1 MKWTKKMKGAGKR
14 AAVTVTALGMVLT
27 AFPPI
32 PAKAAGEFAG
42 KLTSVE
48 SVKKGNADNIV
59 IVTFNGGVEAKLTFL
74 EDGIFRYNVDPS
86 GEFSEYAKPRQ
97 SFHKGRIQQYPD
109 SSSEYSKPEA
119 KIKDAD
125 GKFMITSG
133 TVSVEFDKETAKMKI
148 LSNDKVVME
157 ETEALSISKSA
168 TVQTLKKN
176 DGENFYGGGCQNGR
190 FVHTG
195 ESINIANESNW
206 TNGGVSSPNPFYITT
221 EGYGVLRNTFADGKY
236 DFGKTTADA
245 VTATHNEGELDA
257 YYFVSDGKNV
267 TEKTQE
273 LLREYYHVSGN
284 PTLLPEY
291 AFYEGHLNA
300 YNRDAWSNTPTNGA
314 KAWTIKGNDSSDSE
328 GKTTYEI
335 GRSAD
340 FVPVDGQQL
349 ESLNGKAPTVAT
361 EKYPNVTTPEE
372 FSARAVLDDYVE
384 YDMPLGYFLPND
396 GYGSGYGQNGHH
408 MTGGVNS
415 DGTSS
420 KERLDAVAANIQN
433 LAEFTEYAQGKGIQT
448 GLWTQSYLVPD
459 SNSGTLWH
467 RLRDFEN
474 EVKVGGIST
483 LKTDVAWVSQG
494 YSMQLDGVKSAYD
507 IATTKGKIR
516 PNIISLDGWAGSQR
530 YCGIW
535 TGDQYGGEWEYIRFH
550 IPTYLGMALSGIP
563 NLGSDMD
570 GIFGGSPII
579 ATRDYQWKS
588 FSPLMLNMDGWGT
601 YAKMPYVFGDPYT
614 GLNRMYMKI
623 KAQMLPYIYT
633 GAASGSNIDTG
644 NGDTGLPLVR
654 AMFLEYPNDSYANS
668 KAVQYQYMFGSDL
681 LVAPIYQNTADT
693 ENTGND
699 IRNNIYLPGEED
711 VWIDYFTGEQYQGG
725 QVLNNFDAPLWK
737 LPLFVKNGAIIPMW
751 EENNSPEEI
760 DKANRIVEFWPSG
773 KNSYTMFE
781 DDGKFVENNLTED
794 KEYGQITDV
803 SYGNHVSTKF
813 TSEVKDGTATLTA
826 EKSTGDYTGY
836 KKDKN
841 TTFVVNV
848 SKKPTKVTAKNG
860 SNTLEVEEVQN
871 KADFDTKK
879 VEAGKA
885 VYFYDESPVIE
896 TYASEKETAVAELVK
911 DVKRTPKLYVKFAQA
926 DAKAVDQTLV
936 IEGFANDGKLPKDQ
950 LNENLAVPTLT
961 ENVDA
966 KTPTSITLGWNKVD
980 TATSYELMI
989 DEVVF
994 AVGDANAYTHVDLTY
1009 HSEHTYQV
1017 RSRNA
1022 DGYSKWSE
1030 KQTFQSAED
1039 PWKDTPTPQTITWSG
1054 EIYGNHKAD
1063 LAFDKVFQQGDSG
1076 FHSNGNSIGQTL
1088 TVDYGKAYEIDK
1100 IEYYPRTDA
1109 SNGTVKKMK
1118 LETSLD
1124 GVHWTE
1130 AKEYTWERNA
1140 ETKVMGDLNCGARYI
1155 RFTPLESVGNFFAAS
1170 EIKVYK
1176 KENTGAFAVGST
1188 NKADTVSD
1196 GDYTNMKNYLGTCEK
1211 DSLFV
1216 DQIKSRYG
1224 DINMNNIYDVYDY
1237 AFTMFQLDGGTK
1249 KTDSVSGEAM
1259 LLASSADVK
1268 KGETFTIDV
1277 YAQNV
1282 AGLNAFG
1289 QVINYDP
1296 KKVEF
1301 VSCEGSPLLAQM
1313 ENLTVNK
1320 VYDDGAY
1327 VNLAYANR
1335 GDKNLYAGSDVLATI
1350 TMKAKDD
1357 ISTENKNV
1365 IDLSKVTL
1373 IGPNYSTIE
1382 SEVNTDVEI
1391 PDVPATEKKF
1401 AQNDFNITMT
1411 NEKLTEDS
1419 ADDPNVNKLIQQ
1431 NNYNGLFDGTFGR
1444 DFEFKW
1450 DISSNHVDGKLPD
1463 YIILPTT
1470 MHLALKNPE
1479 ALNKVVVSNANKG
1492 NGYLTSVSAKLIYTD
1507 DTASDEIK
1515 FEAEQEKYTF
1525 EFSGD
1530 KAVKEV
1536 QITFL
1541 DAKST
1546 SDVKNMLTL
1555 AELELSNLSNTP
1567 VTGITADP
1575 NNVKEMYVGTL
1586 ADINATVQPDNAT
1599 NKFFTAESS
1608 NEDVVKILTLADE
1621 NGYPVYKARAMKEG
1635 KSTITLAA
1643 AGNKDVKATYEITVK
1658 AGVDISGLNEALAK
1672 ARNHQSSAY
1681 TEESYGQL
1689 TAAVNA
1695 ATELLKGE
1703 YTKNQVLEAQMA
1715 IYDAI
1720 DGLVFRPLDETKL
1733 LDAKAEGFTVTA
1745 TSECDP
1751 DKLED
1756 GLATNVLDGKE
1767 DNYWHTE
1774 YNKDVLPQSLNF
1786 DLGGLYNLTDI
1797 TFLARQ
1803 GVTNGD
1809 ILKAQIFVGSAKD
1822 DMKSVGTYEFDEE
1835 GNVLVNRDQYQQIAF
1850 DAKDVRYVEFK
1861 VLEAGAQDKFASMAE
1876 IRFYGERT
1884 TAALK
1889 ALYDSYVA
1897 ENLNKAD
1904 YTADSWA
1911 VYEAKMDEAKALI
1924 EAKDT
1929 TNAAAGE
1936 ALTALQ
1942 TAHDTLAKDET
1953 PTPGEADK
1961 TALKALCDQ
1970 ADALKS
1976 DDYTA
1981 DSWAEFLLALR
1992 EAKSV
1997 LGDETVTQ
2005 DVVNQAV
2012 TDLQVAIEAL
2022 VKNDPEPGDVDK
2034 SGLQNLYNQYKDTK
2048 PDGYTESSWLDFA
2061 AALDKAEKV
2070 LKDEKATVGDVQA
2083 AVAELEKAYK
2093 SLEKEEPT
2101 PGKPDKSGLQN
2112 LYNQYKDI
2120 KADGYTK
2127 DSWTAFDKA
2136 RTEAEKVL
2144 TNEKATQ
2151 AEIDAAKAAL
2161 QAAYEGLAKDTTP
2174 EPEPQPNPNP
2184 TPGGNGG
2191 NSGNGSNTAV
2201 VTGDSANIAGYLM
2214 MLLAAGGIA
2223 AVTFFRRKRV
2233 K

>member
-1 MKWTKKMKGAGKR
+1 MKWTKKMKGAGKK

-32 PAKAAGEFAG
+32 PAKAAEDFAG
-42 KLTSVE
+42 QLTSVE
-48 SVKKGNADNIV
+48 SVKKGDADNIV
-59 IVTFNGGVEAKLTFL
+59 IVTFNGGVKAKLTFL

-97 SFHKGRIQQYPD
+97 SSHKGRIQQYPD

-125 GKFMITSG
+125 GKFTITSKN
-133 TVSVEFDKETAKMKI
+133 VSVEFDKETAKMKI

-157 ETEALSISKSA
+157 EKEALAISKSA

-176 DGENFYGGGCQNGR
+176 DGENFYGGGTQNGR

-195 ESINIANESNW
+195 ESINIVNESGW
-206 TNGGVSSPNPFYITT
+206 TDGGVASPNPFYYTT
-221 EGYGVLRNTFADGKY
+221 DGYGVLRNTFADGKY

-245 VTATHNEGELDA
+245 VTATHEEGELDA

-267 TEKTQE
+267 TEKTQDI
-273 LLREYYHVSGN
+273 LDEYYHVTGN
-284 PTLLPEY
+284 PVLLPEY

-300 YNRDAWSNTPTNGA
+300 YNRDAWSNEKPAGSS
-314 KAWTIKGNDSSDSE
+314 KAWTIKGTDPSTSA

-335 GRSAD
+335 GMSAD
-340 FVPVDGQQL
+340 FVPTDGQKL
-349 ESLNGKAPTVAT
+349 ESLNGEGPTVAT
-361 EKYPNVTTPEE
+361 DKFPNVETPYE
-372 FSARAVLDDYVE
+372 FSARAVLDDYVK

-396 GYGSGYGQNGHH
+396 GYGAGYGQNGHH
-408 MTGGVNS
+408 MTGGVEA

-420 KERLDAVAANIQN
+420 PDRLAAVKANVEN
-433 LAEFTEYAQGKGIQT
+433 LAKFTEYAQEKGVQT

-459 SNSGTLWH
+459 SNSSTMWH

-474 EVKVGGIST
+474 EVKVGGVST
-483 LKTDVAWVSQG
+483 LKTDVAWVGHG
-494 YSMQLDGVKSAYD
+494 YSMQLDGVKTAYD
-507 IATTKGKIR
+507 IATTEGEIR

-535 TGDQYGGEWEYIRFH
+535 TGDQTGGKWEYIRFH
-550 IPTYLGMALSGIP
+550 IPTYIGTSLSGNP
-563 NLGSDMD
+563 NVGSDMD
-570 GIFGGSPII
+570 GIFGGDALI

-588 FSPLMLNMDGWGT
+588 FTPLMLNMDGWGT
-601 YAKMPYVFGDPYT
+601 YAKMPYTFGDPYT
-614 GLNRMYMKI
+614 GINRMYMKI
-623 KAQMLPYIYT
+623 KAQLLPYIYT
-633 GAASGSNIDTG
+633 GAASAANINTG
-644 NGDTGLPLVR
+644 NGDTGLPLMR
-654 AMFLEYPNDSYANS
+654 AMFLEYPNDSYASS
-668 KAVQYQYMFGSDL
+668 KAMQYQYMLGSEM

-693 ENTGND
+693 ENDGSD
-699 IRNNIYLPGEED
+699 IRNNIYLPGEKD

-725 QVLNNFDAPLWK
+725 RVLNNFDAPLWK
-737 LPLFVKNGAIIPMW
+737 LPVFVKNGAIIPMW
-751 EENNSPEEI
+751 EENNSPEDI
-760 DKANRIVEFWPSG
+760 DKANRIVEFWPAG
-773 KNSYTMFE
+773 KTSYTMFE
-781 DDGKFVENNLTED
+781 DDGKFIENDLKEEG
-794 KEYGQITDV
+794 EYGKVTNA
-803 SYGNHVSTKF
+803 SYGDHVSAKF

-826 EKSTGDYTGY
+826 EKSTGSYEGY

-841 TTFVVNV
+841 TTFIVNV
-848 SKKPTKVTAKNG
+848 SKKPSKVTAKNG
-860 SNTLEVEEVQN
+860 SAALDVEEVTS
-871 KADFDTKK
+871 KADFDAKK

-885 VYFYDESPVIE
+885 VYFYDESPAIE
-896 TYASEKETAVAELVK
+896 TYASEKETGIADLVK
-911 DVKRTPKLYVKFAQA
+911 GVKRTPKLYVKFAQA

-961 ENVDA
+961 ENVEA

-989 DEVVF
+989 DDVVF
-994 AVGDANAYTHVDLTY
+994 AVGDAQAYTHVDLAY

-1022 DGYSKWSE
+1022 DGYSEWSE

-1039 PWKDTPTPQTITWSG
+1039 PWKDTPKPQSITWTG
-1054 EIYGNHKAD
+1054 TLYGNHSAD
-1063 LAFDKVFQQGDSG
+1063 LAFDQAFQQSDGG
-1076 FHSNGNSIGQTL
+1076 FHSGGDALGQTL
-1088 TVDYGKAYEIDK
+1088 TVDYGKAYKLDK

-1109 SNGTVKKMK
+1109 GNGTVTKMK

-1124 GVHWTE
+1124 GVHWSE
-1130 AKEYTWERNA
+1130 AKEYNWDRNA
-1140 ETKVMGDLNCGARYI
+1140 ETKVMDKLNCGARYI
-1155 RFTPLESVGNFFAAS
+1155 RFTPLAALGNFFSAS

-1176 KENTGAFAVGST
+1176 EADSTAFAVGST
-1188 NKADTVSD
+1188 NGSETVSEA
-1196 GDYTNMKNYLGTCEK
+1196 DYTNMKNYLGVGGDDK
-1211 DSLFV
+1211 IFI

-1224 DINMNNIYDVYDY
+1224 DINMNDLYDVYDY

-1259 LLASSADVK
+1259 LLASSDSVK
-1268 KGETFTIDV
+1268 KGETFTVDV

-1289 QVINYDP
+1289 QVINYDQS
-1296 KKVEF
+1296 KVEY
-1301 VSCEGSPLLAQM
+1301 VSCEVSPLLAQM

-1320 VYDDGAY
+1320 KYEDRAY
-1327 VNLAYANR
+1327 VNLAFANR
-1335 GDKNLYAGSDVLATI
+1335 GDKELYAGSDVLATI
-1350 TMKAKDD
+1350 TMKAKEN
-1357 ISTENKNV
+1357 ISTTDAKV

-1382 SEVNTDVEI
+1382 SEVDTEVEI

-1401 AQNDFNITMT
+1401 GQADFDITMT
-1411 NEKLTEDS
+1411 NEKLTEDNT
-1419 ADDPNVNKLIQQ
+1419 DDPNVNKLIQQ

-1450 DISSNHVDGKLPD
+1450 DISSNHVNGKLPD

-1479 ALNKVVVSNANKG
+1479 ALNKVVVSNANEG
-1492 NGYLTSVSAKLIYTD
+1492 NGYLNKVSAKLIYTD
-1507 DTASDEIK
+1507 DTSSDEIK
-1515 FEAEQEKYTF
+1515 FETKQEKYTF
-1525 EFSGD
+1525 EFAGD

-1575 NNVKEMYVGTL
+1575 NNAKEMYVGTL

-1599 NKFFTAESS
+1599 NKFFTVESS
-1608 NEDVVKILTLADE
+1608 NQDVVKILTLADE
-1621 NGYPVYKARAMKEG
+1621 NGHPTYKARAMKEG
-1635 KSTITLAA
+1635 KSTITLTA
-1643 AGNKDVKATYEITVK
+1643 AGNKDAKATYEITVK

-1672 ARNHQSSAY
+1672 ARTYQASAY

-1715 IYDAI
+1715 IYAAI
-1720 DGLVFRPLDETKL
+1720 DGLTFRPLDETKL

-1822 DMKSVGTYEFDEE
+1822 DMKSVGTYEFDEN
-1835 GNVLVNRDQYQQIAF
+1835 GNVLVNREQYQQIAF

-1876 IRFYGERT
+1876 IRFYGEKT

-1911 VYEAKMDEAKALI
+1911 VYEAKMNEAKALI

-1942 TAHDTLAKDET
+1942 TAHD
-1953 PTPGEADK
+1953 
-1961 TALKALCDQ
+1961 
-1970 ADALKS
+1970 
-1976 DDYTA
+1976 
-1981 DSWAEFLLALR
+1981 R
-1992 EAKSV
+1992 
-1997 LGDETVTQ
+1997 
-2005 DVVNQAV
+2005 
-2012 TDLQVAIEAL
+2012 L
-2022 VKNDPEPGDVDK
+2022 VKLNPDPQPGDVDK
-2034 SGLQNLYNQYKDTK
+2034 SGLTTLYNQYKDTK
-2048 PDGYTESSWLDFA
+2048 
-2061 AALDKAEKV
+2061 
-2070 LKDEKATVGDVQA
+2070 
-2083 AVAELEKAYK
+2083 
-2093 SLEKEEPT
+2093 
-2101 PGKPDKSGLQN
+2101 
-2112 LYNQYKDI
+2112 
-2120 KADGYTK
+2120 ADGYTAE
-2127 DSWTAFDKA
+2127 SWTAFNEALMKA
-2136 RTEAEKVL
+2136 QSVL
-2144 TNEKATQ
+2144 ANPNATQ
-2151 AEIDAAKAAL
+2151 DEVNAAKEAL
-2161 QAAYEGLAKDTTP
+2161 QTAYDGLVKDTTP
-2174 EPEPQPNPNP
+2174 DPNPNP
-2184 TPGGNGG
+2184 NPDGNGGSGGNSGSNGNSGNSGNSGSNGSNGNGG
-2191 NSGNGSNTAV
+2191 NAAV

-2214 MLLAAGGIA
+2214 ALVAAGGIA
-2223 AVTFFRRKRV
+2223 VVTFFRRKRV

>member
-1 MKWTKKMKGAGKR
+1 MKWTKKMKGAGKK

-32 PAKAAGEFAG
+32 PAKAAEEFAG
-42 KLTSVE
+42 QLTSVE
-48 SVKKGNADNIV
+48 SVKKGDADNIV
-59 IVTFNGGVEAKLTFL
+59 IVTFNGGVKAKLTFL

-97 SFHKGRIQQYPD
+97 SSHKGRIQQYPD

-125 GKFMITSG
+125 GKFTITSKN
-133 TVSVEFDKETAKMKI
+133 VSVEFDKETAKMKI

-157 ETEALSISKSA
+157 EKEALAISKSA

-176 DGENFYGGGCQNGR
+176 DGENFYGGGTQNGR

-195 ESINIANESNW
+195 ESINIVNESGW
-206 TNGGVSSPNPFYITT
+206 TDGGVASPNPFYYTT
-221 EGYGVLRNTFADGKY
+221 DGYGVLRNTFADGKY

-245 VTATHNEGELDA
+245 VTATHEEGELDA

-267 TEKTQE
+267 TEKAQDI
-273 LLREYYHVSGN
+273 LDEYYHVTGN
-284 PTLLPEY
+284 PVLLPEY

-300 YNRDAWSNTPTNGA
+300 YNRDAWSNTPVKGA
-314 KAWTIKGNDSSDSE
+314 KAWTIKGTDPSTSE

-335 GRSAD
+335 GMSAD
-340 FVPVDGQQL
+340 FVPVAGQQL
-349 ESLNGKAPTVAT
+349 ESLNGTKPTVAT
-361 EKYPNVTTPEE
+361 EKYPDVTTPEE
-372 FSARAVLDDYVE
+372 FSARAVLDDYVK

-396 GYGSGYGQNGHH
+396 GYGAGYGQNGHH
-408 MTGGVNS
+408 MTGGVNT

-420 KERLDAVAANIQN
+420 PDRLAAVEANVQN
-433 LAEFTEYAQGKGIQT
+433 LAEFTKYAQGKGVQT
-448 GLWTQSYLVPD
+448 GLWTQSYLTPD

-467 RLRDFEN
+467 RLRDFKN
-474 EVKVGGIST
+474 EVKVGGVST
-483 LKTDVAWVSQG
+483 LKTDVAWVGHG
-494 YSMQLDGVKSAYD
+494 YSMQLDGVKTAYD
-507 IATTKGKIR
+507 IATTEGDIR

-535 TGDQYGGEWEYIRFH
+535 TGDQTGGKWEYIRFH
-550 IPTYLGMALSGIP
+550 IPTYIGTSLSGNP
-563 NLGSDMD
+563 NVGSDMD
-570 GIFGGSPII
+570 GIFGGDALI

-588 FSPLMLNMDGWGT
+588 FTPLMLNMDGWGT
-601 YAKMPYVFGDPYT
+601 YAKMPYTFGDPYT
-614 GLNRMYMKI
+614 GINRMYMKI
-623 KAQMLPYIYT
+623 KAQLLPYIYT
-633 GAASGSNIDTG
+633 GAASAANINTG
-644 NGDTGLPLVR
+644 NGDTGLPLMR
-654 AMFLEYPNDSYANS
+654 AMFLEYPNDSYASS
-668 KAVQYQYMFGSDL
+668 KAMQYQYMLGSEM

-693 ENTGND
+693 ENDGSD
-699 IRNNIYLPGEED
+699 IRNNIYLPGEKD

-725 QVLNNFDAPLWK
+725 RVLNNFDAPLWK
-737 LPLFVKNGAIIPMW
+737 LPVFVKNGAIIPMW
-751 EENNSPEEI
+751 EENNSPEDI
-760 DKANRIVEFWPSG
+760 DKANRIVEFWPAG
-773 KNSYTMFE
+773 KTSYTMFE
-781 DDGKFVENNLTED
+781 DDGKFIENDLKEEG
-794 KEYGQITDV
+794 EYGKVTNA
-803 SYGNHVSTKF
+803 SYGDHVSAKF

-826 EKSTGDYTGY
+826 EKSTGSYEGY

-841 TTFVVNV
+841 TTFIVNV
-848 SKKPTKVTAKNG
+848 SKKPSKVTAKNG
-860 SNTLEVEEVQN
+860 SAALDVEEVTS
-871 KADFDTKK
+871 KADFDAKK

-885 VYFYDESPVIE
+885 VYFYDESLAIE
-896 TYASEKETAVAELVK
+896 TYASEKETGIADLVK
-911 DVKRTPKLYVKFAQA
+911 GVKRTPKLYVKFAQA
-926 DAKAVDQTLV
+926 DAQKVDQTLV
-936 IEGFANDGKLPKDQ
+936 IEGFANDGKLQKDQ
-950 LNENLAVPTLT
+950 LNEKLTVPTLT
-961 ENVDA
+961 ENVEA
-966 KTPTSITLGWNKVD
+966 KTPTSITLGWNKVEN
-980 TATSYELMI
+980 ATSYELMI
-989 DEVVF
+989 DDVVF
-994 AVGDANAYTHVDLTY
+994 AVGDAQAYTHVDLAY

-1022 DGYSKWSE
+1022 EGYSKWSE

-1039 PWKDTPTPQTITWSG
+1039 PWKDTPKPQSITWTG
-1054 EIYGNHKAD
+1054 TLYGNHSAD
-1063 LAFDKVFQQGDSG
+1063 LAFDQIFQQGDGG
-1076 FHSNGNSIGQTL
+1076 FHSGGDAIGQTL
-1088 TVDYGKAYEIDK
+1088 TVDYGKAYKLDK

-1109 SNGTVKKMK
+1109 SNGTVTKMK

-1130 AKEYTWERNA
+1130 AKEYNWERNA
-1140 ETKVMGDLNCGARYI
+1140 DTKVMGDLNCGARYI
-1155 RFTPLESVGNFFAAS
+1155 RFTPLQSVGNFFAAS

-1176 KENTGAFAVGST
+1176 EADSTAFAVGST
-1188 NKADTVSD
+1188 NGSETVSEA
-1196 GDYTNMKNYLGTCEK
+1196 DYTNMKNYLGVGGDDK
-1211 DSLFV
+1211 IFI

-1259 LLASSADVK
+1259 LLASSDSVK

-1289 QVINYDP
+1289 QVINYDNS
-1296 KKVEF
+1296 KVQY
-1301 VSCEGSPLLAQM
+1301 VSCEVSPLLAQM
-1313 ENLTVNK
+1313 ENLTANK
-1320 VYDDGAY
+1320 EYDDRAY
-1327 VNLAYANR
+1327 VNLAFANR
-1335 GDKNLYAGSDVLATI
+1335 GDKELYAGSDVLATI
-1350 TMKAKDD
+1350 TMKAKEN
-1357 ISTENKNV
+1357 ISTTDAKV

-1382 SEVNTDVEI
+1382 SKVDTNIEI

-1401 AQNDFNITMT
+1401 GQSDFDITMT
-1411 NEKLTEDS
+1411 NEKLPT
-1419 ADDPNVNKLIQQ
+1419 DDPENPNVNKLIQQ
-1431 NNYNGLFDGTFGR
+1431 ANYNGLFDGKFTR

-1450 DISSNHVDGKLPD
+1450 DIPANQVDGKLPD

-1479 ALNKVVVSNANKG
+1479 ALNKVVVSNANEG
-1492 NGYLTSVSAKLIYTD
+1492 NGYLHKVSAKLIYTD
-1507 DTASDEIK
+1507 DTSSDEIK
-1515 FEAEQEKYTF
+1515 FESKQEKYTF
-1525 EFSGD
+1525 EFTGD

-1546 SDVKNMLTL
+1546 SAVKNMLTL
-1555 AELELSNLSNTP
+1555 AELELSNLSNTA
-1567 VTGITADP
+1567 VTGITVDP
-1575 NNVKEMYVGTL
+1575 NNATEMYVGTL
-1586 ADINATVQPDNAT
+1586 ADINAVVQPDNAT
-1599 NKFFTAESS
+1599 NKFFTVESS
-1608 NEDVVKILTLADE
+1608 NQDVVKILTLADE
-1621 NGYPVYKARAMKEG
+1621 NGHPTYKARAMKEG
-1635 KSTITLAA
+1635 KSTITLTA
-1643 AGNKDVKATYEITVK
+1643 AGNKDAKATYEITVK

-1672 ARNHQSSAY
+1672 ARTYQASAY

-1715 IYDAI
+1715 IYAAI
-1720 DGLVFRPLDETKL
+1720 DGLTFRPLDETKL
-1733 LDAKAEGFTVTA
+1733 LDAKAEGFKVTA

-1822 DMKSVGTYEFDEE
+1822 DMKSVGTYEFDEN

-1911 VYEAKMDEAKALI
+1911 VYEAKMNEAKALI

-1942 TAHDTLAKDET
+1942 TAHD
-1953 PTPGEADK
+1953 
-1961 TALKALCDQ
+1961 
-1970 ADALKS
+1970 
-1976 DDYTA
+1976 
-1981 DSWAEFLLALR
+1981 R
-1992 EAKSV
+1992 
-1997 LGDETVTQ
+1997 
-2005 DVVNQAV
+2005 
-2012 TDLQVAIEAL
+2012 L
-2022 VKNDPEPGDVDK
+2022 VKLNPDPQPGDVDK
-2034 SGLQNLYNQYKDTK
+2034 SGLTTLYNQYKDTK
-2048 PDGYTESSWLDFA
+2048 
-2061 AALDKAEKV
+2061 
-2070 LKDEKATVGDVQA
+2070 
-2083 AVAELEKAYK
+2083 
-2093 SLEKEEPT
+2093 
-2101 PGKPDKSGLQN
+2101 
-2112 LYNQYKDI
+2112 
-2120 KADGYTK
+2120 ADGYTAE
-2127 DSWTAFDKA
+2127 SWTAFNEALMKA
-2136 RTEAEKVL
+2136 QSVL
-2144 TNEKATQ
+2144 ANPNATQ
-2151 AEIDAAKAAL
+2151 DEVNAAKEAL
-2161 QAAYEGLAKDTTP
+2161 QTAYDGLVKDTTP
-2174 EPEPQPNPNP
+2174 DPNPNP
-2184 TPGGNGG
+2184 NPDGNGGSGGNSGSNGNSGNSGNSGSNGSNGNGG
-2191 NSGNGSNTAV
+2191 NAAV

-2214 MLLAAGGIA
+2214 ALVAAGGIA
-2223 AVTFFRRKRV
+2223 VVTFFRRKRV

>member
-32 PAKAAGEFAG
+32 PAKAAEEFAG

-48 SVKKGNADNIV
+48 SAEKGSKDNIV
-59 IVTFNGGVEAKLTFL
+59 VVKFNGGVTAQLTFL

-86 GEFSEYAKPRQ
+86 GEFSEYATAK
-97 SFHKGRIQQYPD
+97 SKSHVGRIQQYSD
-109 SSSEYSKPEA
+109 ASSNYSHPKA
-119 KIKDAD
+119 DISDKD
-125 GKFMITSG
+125 GKITIKSG
-133 TVSVEFDKETAKMKI
+133 SVSVEFDKATAKMKV
-148 LSNDKVVME
+148 LSGDTVVME
-157 ETEALSISKSA
+157 EKEALSISNSA

-176 DGENFYGGGCQNGR
+176 EGENFYGGGTQNGR

-206 TNGGVSSPNPFYITT
+206 TDGGVASPNPFYYTT
-221 EGYGVLRNTFADGKY
+221 NGYGVLRNTFADGKY
-236 DFGKTTADA
+236 DFGKSEGDT
-245 VTATHNEGELDA
+245 VTATHKEGELDA

-273 LLREYYHVSGN
+273 LLSEYYHVTGN
-284 PTLLPEY
+284 PVLLPEY

-300 YNRDAWSNTPTNGA
+300 YNRDSWSDQPGG
-314 KAWTIKGNDSSDSE
+314 KGWTIKGNESSTSA
-328 GKTTYEI
+328 GTTTYES
-335 GRSAD
+335 GMSTGYK
-340 FVPVDGQQL
+340 PQDGMNI
-349 ESLNGKAPTVAT
+349 ESLNGTKPTVSI
-361 EKYPNVTTPEE
+361 EKYPKVETPYKY
-372 FSARAVLDDYVE
+372 SARQVIDDYIK

-396 GYGSGYGQNGHH
+396 GYGAGYGQNGYG
-408 MTGGVNS
+408 MTGGVNA
-415 DGTSS
+415 DGSS
-420 KERLDAVAANIQN
+420 SAERLAAVAANVQN
-433 LAEFTEYAQGKGIQT
+433 LKEFTEYANSKGVAT
-448 GLWTQSYLVPD
+448 GLWTQSYLTPD
-459 SNSGTLWH
+459 SNSGTEWQL
-467 RLRDFEN
+467 LRDFKN
-474 EVKVGGIST
+474 EVGVGGVST
-483 LKTDVAWVSQG
+483 LKTDVAWVGHG
-494 YSMQLDGVKSAYD
+494 YSMQLDGVKTAYD
-507 IATTKGKIR
+507 IATTEGKVR

-530 YCGIW
+530 YSGIW

-550 IPTYLGMALSGIP
+550 IPTYIGTSLSGNP
-563 NLGSDMD
+563 NIGSDMD
-570 GIFGGSPII
+570 GIFGGNQLI

-588 FSPLMLNMDGWGT
+588 FTPLMLNMDGWGT

-614 GLNRMYMKI
+614 GINRMYMKT
-623 KAQMLPYIYT
+623 KAQLLPYIYT
-633 GAASGSNIDTG
+633 GAASAANINTG
-644 NGDTGLPLVR
+644 NGDTGLPLIR
-654 AMFLEYPNDSYANS
+654 AMFLEYPEDTYASS
-668 KAVQYQYMFGSDL
+668 KAMQYQYMLGSDL
-681 LVAPIYQNTADT
+681 LVAPIYKNTAADDK
-693 ENTGND
+693 GND
-699 IRNNIYLPGEED
+699 VRNDIYLPDSKE

-725 QVLNNFDAPLWK
+725 QVLNNFAAPLWK
-737 LPLFVKNGAIIPMW
+737 LPVFVKNGAIIPMW
-751 EENNSPEEI
+751 EENNTPDKI
-760 DKANRIVEFWPSG
+760 DKANRIVEFWPDG
-773 KNSYTMFE
+773 KSSYTMFE
-781 DDGKFVENNLTED
+781 DDGKFVENDL
-794 KEYGQITDV
+794 KEEGDYGKVTKT
-803 SYGNHVSTKF
+803 SYGDHVSTKY

-826 EKSTGDYTGY
+826 EKSTGNYTGY

-848 SKKPTKVTAKNG
+848 SKKPAEVTAKNG
-860 SNTLEVEEVQN
+860 NDTLTLEEVN
-871 KADFDTKK
+871 SKADFDAKK
-879 VEAGKA
+879 AEAGKA
-885 VYFYDESPVIE
+885 VYFYDESPAIE
-896 TYASEKETAVAELVK
+896 TYASEAETEIANLVK

-926 DAKAVDQTLV
+926 DAKNVAQTLV
-936 IEGFANDGKLPKDQ
+936 LEGFENDGKLPKDQ
-950 LNENLAVPTLT
+950 VNKNLKVPTLA
-961 ENVDA
+961 ENVEA
-966 KTPTSITLGWNKVD
+966 KTPTSITMTWDKVAD
-980 TATSYELMI
+980 ATSYELLI
-989 DEVVF
+989 DGVVF
-994 AVGDANAYTHVDLTY
+994 AVGDVQTYTHTDLGY
-1009 HSEHTYQV
+1009 HSEHKYKV

-1022 DGYSKWSE
+1022 EGYSEWSE
-1030 KQTFQSAED
+1030 EKTFQSAED
-1039 PWKDTPTPQTITWSG
+1039 PWKDTPTPQTITWTG
-1054 EIYGNHKAD
+1054 GIYGNHNAD
-1063 LAFDKVFQQGDSG
+1063 LAFDRTFQKSDGG
-1076 FHSNGNSIGQTL
+1076 FHSDGNAIGQTL

-1100 IEYYPRTDA
+1100 IEYYPRDDA
-1109 SNGTVKKMK
+1109 GNGTVKKMK

-1124 GVHWTE
+1124 GIHWSE
-1130 AKEYTWERNA
+1130 AKEYTWEGNA
-1140 ETKVMGDLNCGARYI
+1140 DTKVMGDLNCGARYI

-1188 NKADTVSD
+1188 NKAETVSD

-1211 DSLFV
+1211 DKLFA
-1216 DQIKSRYG
+1216 DQIKNRYG

-1289 QVINYDP
+1289 QVINYD
-1296 KKVEF
+1296 KDKVEF
-1301 VSCEGSPLLAQM
+1301 VSCEASPLLAQM

-1320 VYDDGAY
+1320 VYDNGAY

-1357 ISTENKNV
+1357 ISTEDKNV

-1479 ALNKVVVSNANKG
+1479 ALNKVVVSNANKA

-1536 QITFL
+1536 QINFL
-1541 DAKST
+1541 KATST
-1546 SDVKNMLTL
+1546 SSTMNMLTL
-1555 AELELSNLSNTP
+1555 AELELSNTSNIP

-1575 NNVKEMYVGTL
+1575 NNGTEMYVGTL

-1672 ARNHQSSAY
+1672 ARNYQPSVY
-1681 TEESYGQL
+1681 TEESYAPL
-1689 TAAVNA
+1689 KAAVEA
-1695 ATELLKGE
+1695 AEALLQGE
-1703 YTKNQVLEAQMA
+1703 YTKNQVLGAQTA

-1720 DGLVFRPLDETKL
+1720 DGLAFRPVDESTL
-1733 LDAKAEGFTVTA
+1733 LDSKGIKVTA

-1751 DKLED
+1751 DTLED
-1756 GLATNVLDGKE
+1756 GLATNVLDGNE
-1767 DNYWHTE
+1767 ENYWHTD
-1774 YNKDVLPQSLNF
+1774 YNKHKLPQSLNF
-1786 DLGGLYNLTDI
+1786 DLGGMYNLTDI

-1803 GVTNGD
+1803 GTTNGD
-1809 ILKAQIFVGSAKD
+1809 IMKAEIFVGSEKD
-1822 DMKSVGTYEFDEE
+1822 NLTSVGVFEFDHD
-1835 GNVLVNRDQYQQIAF
+1835 GNNVLLNRDQYQQTAF
-1850 DAKDVRYVEFK
+1850 VSSDVRYVEFK
-1861 VLEAGAQDKFASMAE
+1861 VLEAEKQNRWASMAE
-1876 IRFYGERT
+1876 IRFYGKST
-1884 TAALK
+1884 TADLK

-1904 YTADSWA
+1904 YTADSWV

-1942 TAHDTLAKDET
+1942 TAHDALVKNET
-1953 PTPGEADK
+1953 PTPGEVDK

-1970 ADALKS
+1970 ADALKVE
-1976 DDYTA
+1976 DYTA
-1981 DSWAEFLLALR
+1981 DSWAAFSRVLT

-1997 LGDETVTQ
+1997 LGDADATQ
-2005 DVVNQAV
+2005 DNVNQAV
-2012 TDLQVAIEAL
+2012 SDLQAAIEAL
-2022 VKNDPEPGDVDK
+2022 VKNDLEPGDVDK

-2083 AVAELEKAYK
+2083 AVAELEMAYK

-2184 TPGGNGG
+2184 TPGGNG
-2191 NSGNGSNTAV
+2191 SNTAV

>member
-1 MKWTKKMKGAGKR
+1 MKWTKKMKGAGKK

-32 PAKAAGEFAG
+32 PAKAAEEFAG
-42 KLTSVE
+42 QLTSVE
-48 SVKKGNADNIV
+48 SVEKGSKDNIV
-59 IVTFNGGVEAKLTFL
+59 VVKFNGGVTAQLTFL

-86 GEFSEYAKPRQ
+86 GEFSKYATPKSQ
-97 SFHKGRIQQYPD
+97 AHVGRIQQYSDD
-109 SSSEYSKPEA
+109 SSNYSHPKA
-119 KIKDAD
+119 DISDKD
-125 GKFMITSG
+125 GKITIKSG
-133 TVSVEFDKETAKMKI
+133 SVSVEFDKATAKMKV
-148 LSNDKVVME
+148 LSGDKVVME
-157 ETEALSISKSA
+157 EKEALSISNSA

-176 DGENFYGGGCQNGR
+176 NGENFYGGGTQNGR

-195 ESINIANESNW
+195 ETINIANESNW
-206 TNGGVSSPNPFYITT
+206 TDGGVASPNPFYYTT
-221 EGYGVLRNTFADGKY
+221 SGYGVLRNTFADGKY
-236 DFGKTTADA
+236 DFGKSEGDT
-245 VTATHNEGELDA
+245 VTATHKEKEFDA
-257 YYFVSDGKNV
+257 YYFVSDGKDSS
-267 TEKTQE
+267 EKTQE
-273 LLREYYHVSGN
+273 LLSEYYHVTGN
-284 PTLLPEY
+284 PVLLPEY

-300 YNRDAWSNTPTNGA
+300 YNRDSWSDTEGG
-314 KAWTIKGNDSSDSE
+314 KGWTIKGNEPYTSA
-328 GKTTYEI
+328 GTTKYES
-335 GRSAD
+335 GMSTGYK
-340 FVPVDGQQL
+340 PKDGMNI
-349 ESLNGKAPTVAT
+349 ESLNGTKPTVGIENYPKVEAPY
-361 EKYPNVTTPEE
+361 KY
-372 FSARAVLDDYVE
+372 SARQVIDDYFT
-384 YDMPLGYFLPND
+384 YDMPIGYFLPND
-396 GYGSGYGQNGHH
+396 GYGAGYGQNGYGK
-408 MTGGVNS
+408 TGGVDNE
-415 DGTSS
+415 GKSS
-420 KERLDAVAANIQN
+420 QERLAAVAANVQN
-433 LAEFTEYAQGKGIQT
+433 LADFTKYANEKGVAT
-448 GLWTQSYLVPD
+448 GLWTQSYLTPD
-459 SNSGTLWH
+459 SNPKTEWQL
-467 RLRDFEN
+467 LRDFKN
-474 EVKVGGIST
+474 EVKVGGVST
-483 LKTDVAWVSQG
+483 LKTDVAWVGHG
-494 YSMQLDGVKSAYD
+494 YSMQLDGVKTAYD
-507 IATTKGKIR
+507 IATTEGKVR

-550 IPTYLGMALSGIP
+550 IPTYIGTSLSGNP
-563 NLGSDMD
+563 NIGSDMD
-570 GIFGGSPII
+570 GIFGGNQLI

-588 FSPLMLNMDGWGT
+588 FTPLMLNMDGWGT
-601 YAKMPYVFGDPYT
+601 YAKMPYTFGDPYT
-614 GLNRMYMKI
+614 GINRMYLKT
-623 KAQMLPYIYT
+623 KAQLLPYIYT
-633 GAASGSNIDTG
+633 GAASAANIDTG
-644 NGDTGLPLVR
+644 NGDTGLPLIR
-654 AMFLEYPNDSYANS
+654 AMFLEYPDDSYASS
-668 KAVQYQYMFGSDL
+668 KEMQYQYMLGSNL
-681 LVAPIYQNTADT
+681 LVAPIYKSTAADDK
-693 ENTGND
+693 GND
-699 IRNNIYLPGEED
+699 VRNNIYLPDSKE
-711 VWIDYFTGEQYQGG
+711 VWIDYFTGQQYQGG
-725 QVLNNFDAPLWK
+725 QVLNNFAAPLWK
-737 LPLFVKNGAIIPMW
+737 LPVFVKNGAIIPMW
-751 EENNSPEEI
+751 EENNTPEQIKKE
-760 DKANRIVEFWPSG
+760 NRIVEFWPDG
-773 KNSYTMFE
+773 KTSYTMFE
-781 DDGKFVENNLTED
+781 DDGKFVENDLKED
-794 KEYGQITDV
+794 GDYGKITKT
-803 SYGNHVSTKF
+803 SYGAHVSTKY

-826 EKSTGDYTGY
+826 EKSTGNYTGY

-848 SKKPTKVTAKNG
+848 SKEPTKVTAKNG
-860 SNTLEVEEVQN
+860 SDSLTLDKVQS
-871 KADFDTKK
+871 KADFDKK
-879 VEAGKA
+879 SAEAGKA
-885 VYFYDESPVIE
+885 VYFYDESPAIE
-896 TYASEKETAVAELVK
+896 TYASEKETEIANLVK

-926 DAKAVDQTLV
+926 DAKSVAQTLV
-936 IEGFANDGKLPKDQ
+936 LEGFENDGKLPQDK
-950 LNENLAVPTLT
+950 LNKNLTVPTLT
-961 ENVDA
+961 ENEEA
-966 KTPTSITLGWNKVD
+966 KTPTSITLAWNKVAD
-980 TATSYELMI
+980 ATTYELLV
-989 DEVVF
+989 DGVVF
-994 AVGDANAYTHVDLTY
+994 SVGDVETYTHTDLGY
-1009 HSEHTYQV
+1009 HSEHKYKV

-1022 DGYSKWSE
+1022 EGYSEWSE
-1030 KQTFQSAED
+1030 EKTFQSAED
-1039 PWKDTPTPQTITWSG
+1039 PWKDTPAPQTITWTG
-1054 EIYGNHKAD
+1054 GLYGNHSAD
-1063 LAFDKVFQQGDSG
+1063 LAFDRTFQKSDGG
-1076 FHSNGNSIGQTL
+1076 FHSDGNAIGQTL

-1100 IEYYPRTDA
+1100 IEYYPRDDA
-1109 SNGTVKKMK
+1109 GNGTVEEMK

-1124 GVHWTE
+1124 GVHWSE
-1130 AKEYTWERNA
+1130 AKTYKWAVN
-1140 ETKVMGDLNCGARYI
+1140 KDMKLMDKLDCGARYI
-1155 RFTPLESVGNFFAAS
+1155 RFTPLKALGNFFSAS

-1188 NKADTVSD
+1188 NKAEAVTDA
-1196 GDYTNMKNYLGTCEK
+1196 DYTNMKNYLGVCEK
-1211 DSLFV
+1211 DKLFA

-1259 LLASSADVK
+1259 LLASSDSVK

-1289 QVINYDP
+1289 QVINYDNS
-1296 KKVEF
+1296 KVQY
-1301 VSCEGSPLLAQM
+1301 VSCEVSPLLAQM
-1313 ENLTVNK
+1313 ENLTANK
-1320 VYDDGAY
+1320 EYDDRAY
-1327 VNLAYANR
+1327 VNLAFANR
-1335 GDKNLYAGSDVLATI
+1335 GDKELYAGSDVLATI
-1350 TMKAKDD
+1350 TMKAKEN
-1357 ISTENKNV
+1357 ISTTDAKV

-1382 SEVNTDVEI
+1382 SEVDTEVEI

-1401 AQNDFNITMT
+1401 GQADFDITMT
-1411 NEKLTEDS
+1411 NEKLTEDNT
-1419 ADDPNVNKLIQQ
+1419 DDPNV

-1450 DISSNHVDGKLPD
+1450 DISSNHVNGKLPD

-1479 ALNKVVVSNANKG
+1479 ALNKVVVSNANEG
-1492 NGYLTSVSAKLIYTD
+1492 NGYLNKVSAKLIYTD
-1507 DTASDEIK
+1507 DTSSDEIK
-1515 FEAEQEKYTF
+1515 FETKQEKYTF
-1525 EFSGD
+1525 EFAGD

-1575 NNVKEMYVGTL
+1575 NNAKEMYVGTL

-1599 NKFFTAESS
+1599 NKFFTVESS
-1608 NEDVVKILTLADE
+1608 NEDVVKIITLADE
-1621 NGYPVYKARAMKEG
+1621 NGYPIYKARAMKEG
-1635 KSTITLAA
+1635 KSTITLTA
-1643 AGNKDVKATYEITVK
+1643 AGNKEVKATYDINVK

-1672 ARNHQSSAY
+1672 ARTYQSSAY

-1715 IYDAI
+1715 IYEAI
-1720 DGLVFRPLDETKL
+1720 DGLTFRPLDETKL

-1911 VYEAKMDEAKALI
+1911 VYEAKMNEAKALI

-1942 TAHDTLAKDET
+1942 TAHD
-1953 PTPGEADK
+1953 
-1961 TALKALCDQ
+1961 
-1970 ADALKS
+1970 
-1976 DDYTA
+1976 
-1981 DSWAEFLLALR
+1981 R
-1992 EAKSV
+1992 
-1997 LGDETVTQ
+1997 
-2005 DVVNQAV
+2005 
-2012 TDLQVAIEAL
+2012 L
-2022 VKNDPEPGDVDK
+2022 VKLNPDPQPGDVDK
-2034 SGLQNLYNQYKDTK
+2034 SGLTTLYNQYKDTK
-2048 PDGYTESSWLDFA
+2048 
-2061 AALDKAEKV
+2061 
-2070 LKDEKATVGDVQA
+2070 
-2083 AVAELEKAYK
+2083 
-2093 SLEKEEPT
+2093 
-2101 PGKPDKSGLQN
+2101 
-2112 LYNQYKDI
+2112 
-2120 KADGYTK
+2120 ADGYTAE
-2127 DSWTAFDKA
+2127 SWTAFNEALMKA
-2136 RTEAEKVL
+2136 QSVL
-2144 TNEKATQ
+2144 ANPNATQ
-2151 AEIDAAKAAL
+2151 DEVNAAKEAL
-2161 QAAYEGLAKDTTP
+2161 QTAYDGLVKDTTP
-2174 EPEPQPNPNP
+2174 DPNPNP
-2184 TPGGNGG
+2184 NPDGNGGSGGNSGSNGNSGNSGNSGSNGSNGNGG
-2191 NSGNGSNTAV
+2191 NAAV

-2214 MLLAAGGIA
+2214 ALVAAGGIA
-2223 AVTFFRRKRV
+2223 VVTFFRRKRV

>member
-1 MKWTKKMKGAGKR
+1 MKWTKKMKGAGKK

-32 PAKAAGEFAG
+32 PAKAAEEFAG
-42 KLTSVE
+42 QLTSVE
-48 SVKKGNADNIV
+48 SVKKGDADNIV
-59 IVTFNGGVEAKLTFL
+59 IVTFNGGVKAKLTFL

-97 SFHKGRIQQYPD
+97 SSHKGRIQQYPD

-125 GKFMITSG
+125 GKFTITSKN
-133 TVSVEFDKETAKMKI
+133 VSVEFDKETAKMKI

-157 ETEALSISKSA
+157 EKEALAISKSA

-176 DGENFYGGGCQNGR
+176 DGENFYGGGTQNGR

-195 ESINIANESNW
+195 ESINIVNESGW
-206 TNGGVSSPNPFYITT
+206 TDGGVASPNPFYYTT
-221 EGYGVLRNTFADGKY
+221 GGYGVLRNTFADGKY
-236 DFGKTTADA
+236 DFGKTAADT
-245 VTATHNEGELDA
+245 VTATHEEGELDA
-257 YYFVSDGKNV
+257 YYFVSDGKDN

-273 LLREYYHVSGN
+273 LLSEYYHVTGN
-284 PTLLPEY
+284 PVLLPEY

-300 YNRDAWSNTPTNGA
+300 YNRDAWSNEKPAGSS
-314 KAWTIKGNDSSDSE
+314 KAWTIKGTDPSTSE

-335 GRSAD
+335 GMSD
-340 FVPVDGQQL
+340 KFVPVDGQQL
-349 ESLNGKAPTVAT
+349 ESLNGEGPTVAT
-361 EKYPNVTTPEE
+361 ENYPEVTTPYE
-372 FSARAVLDDYVE
+372 FSARAVLDDYVK

-396 GYGSGYGQNGHH
+396 GYGAGYGQNGHH
-408 MTGGVNS
+408 MTGGVNA

-420 KERLDAVAANIQN
+420 ADRLAAVKANVDN
-433 LAEFTEYAQGKGIQT
+433 LAKFTEYAQGKGVQT
-448 GLWTQSYLVPD
+448 GLWTQSYLTPD

-467 RLRDFEN
+467 RLRDFKN
-474 EVKVGGIST
+474 EVKVGGVST
-483 LKTDVAWVSQG
+483 LKTDVAWVGHG
-494 YSMQLDGVKSAYD
+494 YSMQLDGVKTAYD
-507 IATTKGKIR
+507 IATTEGDIR

-535 TGDQYGGEWEYIRFH
+535 TGDQTGGNWEYIRFH
-550 IPTYLGMALSGIP
+550 IPTYIGTSLSGNP
-563 NLGSDMD
+563 NVGSDMD
-570 GIFGGSPII
+570 GIFGGDALI

-588 FSPLMLNMDGWGT
+588 FTPLMLNMDGWGT
-601 YAKMPYVFGDPYT
+601 YAKMPYTFGDPYT
-614 GLNRMYMKI
+614 GINRMYLKT
-623 KAQMLPYIYT
+623 KAQLLPYIYT
-633 GAASGSNIDTG
+633 GAASAANIDTG
-644 NGDTGLPLVR
+644 NGDTGLPLIR
-654 AMFLEYPNDSYANS
+654 AMFLEYPDDSYASS
-668 KAVQYQYMFGSDL
+668 KEMQYQYMLGSNL
-681 LVAPIYQNTADT
+681 LVAPIYKSTAADDK
-693 ENTGND
+693 GND
-699 IRNNIYLPGEED
+699 VRNNIYLPDSKE
-711 VWIDYFTGEQYQGG
+711 VWIDYFTGQQYQGG
-725 QVLNNFDAPLWK
+725 QVLNNFAAPLWK
-737 LPLFVKNGAIIPMW
+737 LPVFVKNGAIIPMW
-751 EENNSPEEI
+751 EENNTPEQIKKE
-760 DKANRIVEFWPSG
+760 NRIVEFWPDG
-773 KNSYTMFE
+773 KTSYTMFE
-781 DDGKFVENNLTED
+781 DDGKFVENDLKED
-794 KEYGQITDV
+794 GDYGKITKT
-803 SYGNHVSTKF
+803 SYGAHVSTKY

-826 EKSTGDYTGY
+826 EKSTGNYTGY

-848 SKKPTKVTAKNG
+848 SKEPTKVTAKNG
-860 SNTLEVEEVQN
+860 SDSLTLDKVQS
-871 KADFDTKK
+871 KADFDKK
-879 VEAGKA
+879 SAEAGKA
-885 VYFYDESPVIE
+885 VYFYDESPAIE
-896 TYASEKETAVAELVK
+896 TYASEKETEIANLVK

-926 DAKAVDQTLV
+926 DAKSVAQTLV
-936 IEGFANDGKLPKDQ
+936 LEGFENDGKLPQDK
-950 LNENLAVPTLT
+950 LNKNLTVPTLT
-961 ENVDA
+961 ENEEA
-966 KTPTSITLGWNKVD
+966 KTPTSITLAWNKVAD
-980 TATSYELMI
+980 ATTYELLV
-989 DEVVF
+989 DGVVF
-994 AVGDANAYTHVDLTY
+994 SVGDVETYTHTDLGY
-1009 HSEHTYQV
+1009 HSEHKYKV

-1022 DGYSKWSE
+1022 EGYSEWSE
-1030 KQTFQSAED
+1030 EKTFQSAED
-1039 PWKDTPTPQTITWSG
+1039 PWKDTPAPQTITWTG
-1054 EIYGNHKAD
+1054 GLYGNHSAD
-1063 LAFDKVFQQGDSG
+1063 LAFDRTFQKSDGG
-1076 FHSNGNSIGQTL
+1076 FHSDGNAIGQTL

-1100 IEYYPRTDA
+1100 IEYYPRDDA
-1109 SNGTVKKMK
+1109 GNGTVEEMK

-1124 GVHWTE
+1124 GVHWSE
-1130 AKEYTWERNA
+1130 AKTYKWAVN
-1140 ETKVMGDLNCGARYI
+1140 KDMKLMDKLDCGARYI
-1155 RFTPLESVGNFFAAS
+1155 RFTPLKALGNFFSAS

-1188 NKADTVSD
+1188 NKAEAVTDA
-1196 GDYTNMKNYLGTCEK
+1196 DYTNMKNYLGVCEK
-1211 DSLFV
+1211 DKLFA

-1259 LLASSADVK
+1259 LLASSDSVK

-1289 QVINYDP
+1289 QVINYDNS
-1296 KKVEF
+1296 KVQY
-1301 VSCEGSPLLAQM
+1301 VSCEVSPLLAQM
-1313 ENLTVNK
+1313 ENLTANK
-1320 VYDDGAY
+1320 EYDDRAY
-1327 VNLAYANR
+1327 VNLAFANR
-1335 GDKNLYAGSDVLATI
+1335 GDKELYAGSDVLATI
-1350 TMKAKDD
+1350 TMKAKEN
-1357 ISTENKNV
+1357 ISTTDAKV

-1382 SEVNTDVEI
+1382 SKVDTNIEI

-1401 AQNDFNITMT
+1401 GQSDFDITMT
-1411 NEKLTEDS
+1411 NEKLPT
-1419 ADDPNVNKLIQQ
+1419 DDPENPNVNKLIQQ
-1431 NNYNGLFDGTFGR
+1431 ANYNGLFDGKFTR

-1450 DISSNHVDGKLPD
+1450 DIPANQVDGKLPD

-1479 ALNKVVVSNANKG
+1479 ALNKVVVSNANEG
-1492 NGYLTSVSAKLIYTD
+1492 NGYLHKVSAKLIYTD
-1507 DTASDEIK
+1507 DTSSDEIK
-1515 FEAEQEKYTF
+1515 FESKQEKYTF
-1525 EFSGD
+1525 EFTGD

-1546 SDVKNMLTL
+1546 SAVKNMLTL

-1567 VTGITADP
+1567 VTGITVDP
-1575 NNVKEMYVGTL
+1575 NNATEMYVGTL
-1586 ADINATVQPDNAT
+1586 ADINAVVQPDNAT
-1599 NKFFTAESS
+1599 NKFFTVESS
-1608 NEDVVKILTLADE
+1608 NQDVVKILTLADE
-1621 NGYPVYKARAMKEG
+1621 NGHPTYKARAMKEG
-1635 KSTITLAA
+1635 KSTITLTA
-1643 AGNKDVKATYEITVK
+1643 AGNKDAKATYEITVK

-1672 ARNHQSSAY
+1672 ARTYQASAY

-1715 IYDAI
+1715 IYTAI
-1720 DGLVFRPLDETKL
+1720 DGLTFRPLDETKL

-1911 VYEAKMDEAKALI
+1911 VYEAKMNEAKALI

-1942 TAHDTLAKDET
+1942 TAHD
-1953 PTPGEADK
+1953 
-1961 TALKALCDQ
+1961 
-1970 ADALKS
+1970 
-1976 DDYTA
+1976 
-1981 DSWAEFLLALR
+1981 R
-1992 EAKSV
+1992 
-1997 LGDETVTQ
+1997 
-2005 DVVNQAV
+2005 
-2012 TDLQVAIEAL
+2012 L
-2022 VKNDPEPGDVDK
+2022 VKLNPDPQPGDVDK
-2034 SGLQNLYNQYKDTK
+2034 SGLTTLYNQYKDTK
-2048 PDGYTESSWLDFA
+2048 
-2061 AALDKAEKV
+2061 
-2070 LKDEKATVGDVQA
+2070 
-2083 AVAELEKAYK
+2083 
-2093 SLEKEEPT
+2093 
-2101 PGKPDKSGLQN
+2101 
-2112 LYNQYKDI
+2112 
-2120 KADGYTK
+2120 ADGYTAE
-2127 DSWTAFDKA
+2127 SWTAFNEALMKA
-2136 RTEAEKVL
+2136 QSVL
-2144 TNEKATQ
+2144 ANPNATQ
-2151 AEIDAAKAAL
+2151 DEVNAAKEAL
-2161 QAAYEGLAKDTTP
+2161 QTAYDGLVKDTTP
-2174 EPEPQPNPNP
+2174 DPNPNP
-2184 TPGGNGG
+2184 NPDGNGGSGGNSGSNGNSGNSGNSGSNGSNGNGG
-2191 NSGNGSNTAV
+2191 NAAV

-2214 MLLAAGGIA
+2214 ALVAAGGIA
-2223 AVTFFRRKRV
+2223 VVTFFRRKRV

>member
-1 MKWTKKMKGAGKR
+1 MKWTKKMKGAGKK

-32 PAKAAGEFAG
+32 PAKAAEDFAG
-42 KLTSVE
+42 QLTSVE
-48 SVKKGNADNIV
+48 SVKKGDADNIV
-59 IVTFNGGVEAKLTFL
+59 IVTFNGGVKAKLTFL

-97 SFHKGRIQQYPD
+97 SSHKGRIQQYPD

-125 GKFMITSG
+125 GKFTITSKN
-133 TVSVEFDKETAKMKI
+133 VSVEFDKETAKMKI

-157 ETEALSISKSA
+157 EKEALAISKST

-176 DGENFYGGGCQNGR
+176 DGENFYGGGTQNGR

-195 ESINIANESNW
+195 ESINIVNESGW
-206 TNGGVSSPNPFYITT
+206 TDGGVASPNPFYYTT
-221 EGYGVLRNTFADGKY
+221 DGYGVLRNTFADGKY

-245 VTATHNEGELDA
+245 VTATHEEGELDA

-267 TEKTQE
+267 TEKTQDI
-273 LLREYYHVSGN
+273 LDEYYHVTGN
-284 PTLLPEY
+284 PVLLPEY

-300 YNRDAWSNTPTNGA
+300 YNRDAWSNEKPAGSS
-314 KAWTIKGNDSSDSE
+314 KAWTIKGTDPSTSA

-335 GRSAD
+335 GMSAD
-340 FVPVDGQQL
+340 FVPTDGQKL
-349 ESLNGKAPTVAT
+349 ESLNGEGPTVAT
-361 EKYPNVTTPEE
+361 DKFPNVETPYE
-372 FSARAVLDDYVE
+372 FSARAVLDDYVK

-396 GYGSGYGQNGHH
+396 GYGAGYGQNGHH
-408 MTGGVNS
+408 MTGGVEA

-420 KERLDAVAANIQN
+420 PDRLAAVKANVEN
-433 LAEFTEYAQGKGIQT
+433 LAKFTEYAQEKGVQT

-459 SNSGTLWH
+459 SNSSTMWH

-474 EVKVGGIST
+474 EVKVGGVST
-483 LKTDVAWVSQG
+483 LKTDVAWVGHG
-494 YSMQLDGVKSAYD
+494 YSMQLDGVKTAYD
-507 IATTKGKIR
+507 IATTEGEIR

-550 IPTYLGMALSGIP
+550 IPTYIGTSLSGNP
-563 NLGSDMD
+563 NIGSDMD
-570 GIFGGSPII
+570 GIFGGNQLI

-588 FSPLMLNMDGWGT
+588 FTPLMLNMDGWGT
-601 YAKMPYVFGDPYT
+601 YAKMPYTFGDPYT
-614 GLNRMYMKI
+614 GINRMYLKT
-623 KAQMLPYIYT
+623 KAQLLPYIYT
-633 GAASGSNIDTG
+633 GAASAANIDTG
-644 NGDTGLPLVR
+644 NGDTGLPLIR
-654 AMFLEYPNDSYANS
+654 AMFLEYPDDSYASS
-668 KAVQYQYMFGSDL
+668 KEMQYQYMLGSNL
-681 LVAPIYQNTADT
+681 LVAPIYKSTAADDK
-693 ENTGND
+693 GND
-699 IRNNIYLPGEED
+699 VRNNIYLPDSKE
-711 VWIDYFTGEQYQGG
+711 VWIDYFTGQQYQGG
-725 QVLNNFDAPLWK
+725 QVLNNFAAPLWK
-737 LPLFVKNGAIIPMW
+737 LPVFVKNGAIIPMW
-751 EENNSPEEI
+751 EENNTPEQIKKE
-760 DKANRIVEFWPSG
+760 NRIVEFWPDG
-773 KNSYTMFE
+773 KTSYTMFE
-781 DDGKFVENNLTED
+781 DDGKFVENDLKED
-794 KEYGQITDV
+794 GDYGKITKT
-803 SYGNHVSTKF
+803 SYGAHVSTKY

-826 EKSTGDYTGY
+826 EKSTGNYTGY

-848 SKKPTKVTAKNG
+848 SKEPTKVTAKNG
-860 SNTLEVEEVQN
+860 SDSLTLDKVQS
-871 KADFDTKK
+871 KADFDKK
-879 VEAGKA
+879 SAEAGKA
-885 VYFYDESPVIE
+885 VYFYDESPAIE
-896 TYASEKETAVAELVK
+896 TYASEKETEIANLVK

-926 DAKAVDQTLV
+926 DAKSVAQTLV
-936 IEGFANDGKLPKDQ
+936 LEGFENDGKLPQDK
-950 LNENLAVPTLT
+950 LNKNLTVPTLT
-961 ENVDA
+961 ENEEA
-966 KTPTSITLGWNKVD
+966 KTPTSITLAWNKVAD
-980 TATSYELMI
+980 ATTYELLV
-989 DEVVF
+989 DGVVF
-994 AVGDANAYTHVDLTY
+994 SVGDVETYTHTDLGY
-1009 HSEHTYQV
+1009 HSEHKYKV

-1022 DGYSKWSE
+1022 EGYSEWSE
-1030 KQTFQSAED
+1030 EKTFQSAED
-1039 PWKDTPTPQTITWSG
+1039 PWKDTPAPQTITWTG
-1054 EIYGNHKAD
+1054 GLYGNHSAD
-1063 LAFDKVFQQGDSG
+1063 LAFDRTFQKSDGG
-1076 FHSNGNSIGQTL
+1076 FHSDGNAIGQTL

-1100 IEYYPRTDA
+1100 IEYYPRDDA
-1109 SNGTVKKMK
+1109 GNGTVEEMK

-1124 GVHWTE
+1124 GVHWSE
-1130 AKEYTWERNA
+1130 AKTYKWAVN
-1140 ETKVMGDLNCGARYI
+1140 KDMKLMDKLDCGARYI
-1155 RFTPLESVGNFFAAS
+1155 RFTPLKALGNFFSAS

-1188 NKADTVSD
+1188 NKAEAVTDA
-1196 GDYTNMKNYLGTCEK
+1196 DYTNMKNYLGVCEK
-1211 DSLFV
+1211 DKLFA

-1259 LLASSADVK
+1259 LLASSDSVK

-1289 QVINYDP
+1289 QVINYDNS
-1296 KKVEF
+1296 KVQY
-1301 VSCEGSPLLAQM
+1301 VSCEVSPLLAQM
-1313 ENLTVNK
+1313 ENLTANK
-1320 VYDDGAY
+1320 EYDDRAY
-1327 VNLAYANR
+1327 VNLAFANR
-1335 GDKNLYAGSDVLATI
+1335 GDKELYAGSDVLATI
-1350 TMKAKDD
+1350 TMKAKEN
-1357 ISTENKNV
+1357 ISTTDAKV

-1382 SEVNTDVEI
+1382 SKVDTNIEI

-1401 AQNDFNITMT
+1401 GQSDFDITMT
-1411 NEKLTEDS
+1411 NEKLPT
-1419 ADDPNVNKLIQQ
+1419 DDPENPNVNKLIQQ
-1431 NNYNGLFDGTFGR
+1431 ANYNGLFDGKFTR

-1450 DISSNHVDGKLPD
+1450 DIPANQVDGKLPD

-1479 ALNKVVVSNANKG
+1479 ALNKVVVSNANEG
-1492 NGYLTSVSAKLIYTD
+1492 NGYLHKVSAKLIYTD
-1507 DTASDEIK
+1507 DTSSDEIK
-1515 FEAEQEKYTF
+1515 FESKQEKYTF
-1525 EFSGD
+1525 EFTGD

-1546 SDVKNMLTL
+1546 SAVKNMLTL

-1567 VTGITADP
+1567 VTGITVDP
-1575 NNVKEMYVGTL
+1575 NNATEMYVGTL
-1586 ADINATVQPDNAT
+1586 ADINAVVQPDNAT
-1599 NKFFTAESS
+1599 NKFFTVESS
-1608 NEDVVKILTLADE
+1608 NQDVVKILTLADE
-1621 NGYPVYKARAMKEG
+1621 NGHPTYKARAMKEG
-1635 KSTITLAA
+1635 KSTITLTA
-1643 AGNKDVKATYEITVK
+1643 AGNKDAKATYEITVK

-1672 ARNHQSSAY
+1672 ARTYQASAY

-1715 IYDAI
+1715 IYTAI
-1720 DGLVFRPLDETKL
+1720 DGLTFRPLDETKL

-1911 VYEAKMDEAKALI
+1911 VYEAKMNEAKALI

-1942 TAHDTLAKDET
+1942 TAHD
-1953 PTPGEADK
+1953 
-1961 TALKALCDQ
+1961 
-1970 ADALKS
+1970 
-1976 DDYTA
+1976 
-1981 DSWAEFLLALR
+1981 R
-1992 EAKSV
+1992 
-1997 LGDETVTQ
+1997 
-2005 DVVNQAV
+2005 
-2012 TDLQVAIEAL
+2012 L
-2022 VKNDPEPGDVDK
+2022 VKLNPDPQPGDVDK
-2034 SGLQNLYNQYKDTK
+2034 SGLTTLYNQYKDTK
-2048 PDGYTESSWLDFA
+2048 
-2061 AALDKAEKV
+2061 
-2070 LKDEKATVGDVQA
+2070 
-2083 AVAELEKAYK
+2083 
-2093 SLEKEEPT
+2093 
-2101 PGKPDKSGLQN
+2101 
-2112 LYNQYKDI
+2112 
-2120 KADGYTK
+2120 ADGYTAE
-2127 DSWTAFDKA
+2127 SWTAFNEALMKA
-2136 RTEAEKVL
+2136 QSVL
-2144 TNEKATQ
+2144 ANPNATQ
-2151 AEIDAAKAAL
+2151 DEVNAAKEAL
-2161 QAAYEGLAKDTTP
+2161 QTAYDGLVKDTTP
-2174 EPEPQPNPNP
+2174 DPNPNP
-2184 TPGGNGG
+2184 NPDGNGGSGGNSGSNGNSGNSGNSGSNGSNGNGG
-2191 NSGNGSNTAV
+2191 NAAV

-2214 MLLAAGGIA
+2214 ALVAAGGIA
-2223 AVTFFRRKRV
+2223 VITFFRRKRV

>member
-1 MKWTKKMKGAGKR
+1 MKWTKKMKGAGKK

-32 PAKAAGEFAG
+32 PAKAAEDFAG
-42 KLTSVE
+42 QLTSVE
-48 SVKKGNADNIV
+48 SVKKGDADNIV
-59 IVTFNGGVEAKLTFL
+59 IVTFNGGVKAKLTFL

-97 SFHKGRIQQYPD
+97 SSHKGRIQQYPD

-125 GKFMITSG
+125 GKFTITSKN
-133 TVSVEFDKETAKMKI
+133 VSVEFDKETAKMKI

-157 ETEALSISKSA
+157 EKEALAISKSA

-176 DGENFYGGGCQNGR
+176 DGENFYGGGTQNGR

-195 ESINIANESNW
+195 ESINIVNESGW
-206 TNGGVSSPNPFYITT
+206 TDGGVASPNPFYYTT
-221 EGYGVLRNTFADGKY
+221 DGYGVLRNTFADGKY

-245 VTATHNEGELDA
+245 VTATHEEGELDA

-267 TEKTQE
+267 TEKAQDI
-273 LLREYYHVSGN
+273 LDEYYHVTGN
-284 PTLLPEY
+284 PVLLPEY

-300 YNRDAWSNTPTNGA
+300 YNRDAWSNTPVKGA
-314 KAWTIKGNDSSDSE
+314 KAWTIKGTDPSTSE

-335 GRSAD
+335 GMSAD
-340 FVPVDGQQL
+340 FVPVAGQQL
-349 ESLNGKAPTVAT
+349 ESLNGTKPTVAT
-361 EKYPNVTTPEE
+361 EKYPDVTTPEE
-372 FSARAVLDDYVE
+372 FSARAVLDDYVK

-396 GYGSGYGQNGHH
+396 GYGAGYGQNGHH
-408 MTGGVNS
+408 MTGGVNT

-420 KERLDAVAANIQN
+420 PDRLAAVEANVQN
-433 LAEFTEYAQGKGIQT
+433 LAEFTKYAQGKGVQT
-448 GLWTQSYLVPD
+448 GLWTQSYLTPD

-467 RLRDFEN
+467 RLRDFKN
-474 EVKVGGIST
+474 EVKVGGVST
-483 LKTDVAWVSQG
+483 LKTDVAWVGHG
-494 YSMQLDGVKSAYD
+494 YSMQLDGVKTAYD
-507 IATTKGKIR
+507 IATTEGDIR

-535 TGDQYGGEWEYIRFH
+535 TGDQTGGKWEYIRFH
-550 IPTYLGMALSGIP
+550 IPTYIGTSLSGNP
-563 NLGSDMD
+563 NVGSDMD
-570 GIFGGSPII
+570 GIFGGDALI

-588 FSPLMLNMDGWGT
+588 FTPLMLNMDGWGT
-601 YAKMPYVFGDPYT
+601 YAKMPYTFGDPYT
-614 GLNRMYMKI
+614 GINRMYMKI
-623 KAQMLPYIYT
+623 KAQLLPYIYT
-633 GAASGSNIDTG
+633 GAASAANINTG
-644 NGDTGLPLVR
+644 NGDTGLPLMR
-654 AMFLEYPNDSYANS
+654 AMFLEYPNDSYASS
-668 KAVQYQYMFGSDL
+668 KAMQYQYMLGSEM

-693 ENTGND
+693 ENDGSD
-699 IRNNIYLPGEED
+699 IRNNIYLPGEKD

-725 QVLNNFDAPLWK
+725 RVLNNFDAPLWK
-737 LPLFVKNGAIIPMW
+737 LPVFVKNGAIIPMW
-751 EENNSPEEI
+751 EENNSPEDI
-760 DKANRIVEFWPSG
+760 DKANRIVEFWPAG
-773 KNSYTMFE
+773 KTSYTMFE
-781 DDGKFVENNLTED
+781 DDGKSIENNLKED
-794 KEYGQITDV
+794 KEYGQITDA
-803 SYGNHVSTKF
+803 SYGDHVSTKY

-826 EKSTGDYTGY
+826 EKSTGNYTGY

-860 SNTLEVEEVQN
+860 SAALDIEEVQN
-871 KADFDTKK
+871 KADFDAKK

-885 VYFYDESPVIE
+885 VYFYDKSPVIE
-896 TYASEKETAVAELVK
+896 TYASEKETGIADLVK
-911 DVKRTPKLYVKFAQA
+911 DVQRTPKLYVKFAQA
-926 DAKAVDQTLV
+926 DAQKVDQTLV
-936 IEGFANDGKLPKDQ
+936 IEGFANDGKLQKDQ
-950 LNENLAVPTLT
+950 LNEKLTVPTLT
-961 ENVDA
+961 ENVEA
-966 KTPTSITLGWNKVD
+966 KTPTSITLGWNKVEN
-980 TATSYELMI
+980 ATSYELMI
-989 DEVVF
+989 DDVVF
-994 AVGDANAYTHVDLTY
+994 AVGDAQAYTHVDLAY

-1022 DGYSKWSE
+1022 EGYSKWSE

-1039 PWKDTPTPQTITWSG
+1039 PWKDTPKPQSITWTG
-1054 EIYGNHKAD
+1054 TLYGNHSAD
-1063 LAFDKVFQQGDSG
+1063 LAFDQIFQQGDGG
-1076 FHSNGNSIGQTL
+1076 FHSGGDAIGQTL
-1088 TVDYGKAYEIDK
+1088 TVDYGKAYKLDK

-1109 SNGTVKKMK
+1109 SNGTVTKMK

-1130 AKEYTWERNA
+1130 AKEYNWERNA
-1140 ETKVMGDLNCGARYI
+1140 DTKVMGDLNCGARYI
-1155 RFTPLESVGNFFAAS
+1155 RFTPLQSVGNFFAAS

-1176 KENTGAFAVGST
+1176 EADSTAFAVGST
-1188 NKADTVSD
+1188 NGSETVSEA
-1196 GDYTNMKNYLGTCEK
+1196 DYTNMKNYLGVGGDDK
-1211 DSLFV
+1211 IFI

-1259 LLASSADVK
+1259 LLASSDSVK

-1289 QVINYDP
+1289 QVINYDNS
-1296 KKVEF
+1296 KVQY
-1301 VSCEGSPLLAQM
+1301 VSCEVSPLLAQM
-1313 ENLTVNK
+1313 ENLTANK
-1320 VYDDGAY
+1320 EYDDRAY
-1327 VNLAYANR
+1327 VNLAFANR
-1335 GDKNLYAGSDVLATI
+1335 GDKELYAGSDVLATI
-1350 TMKAKDD
+1350 TMKAKEN
-1357 ISTENKNV
+1357 ISTTDAKV

-1382 SEVNTDVEI
+1382 SKVDTNIEI

-1401 AQNDFNITMT
+1401 GQSDFDITMT
-1411 NEKLTEDS
+1411 NEKLPT
-1419 ADDPNVNKLIQQ
+1419 DDPENPNVNKLIQQ
-1431 NNYNGLFDGTFGR
+1431 ANYNGLFDGKFTR

-1450 DISSNHVDGKLPD
+1450 DIPANQVDGKLPD

-1479 ALNKVVVSNANKG
+1479 ALNKVVVSNANEG
-1492 NGYLTSVSAKLIYTD
+1492 NGYLHKVSAKLIYTD
-1507 DTASDEIK
+1507 DTSSDEIK
-1515 FEAEQEKYTF
+1515 FESKQEKYTF
-1525 EFSGD
+1525 EFTGD

-1546 SDVKNMLTL
+1546 SAVKNMLTL

-1567 VTGITADP
+1567 VTGITVDP
-1575 NNVKEMYVGTL
+1575 NNATEMYVGTL
-1586 ADINATVQPDNAT
+1586 ADINAVVQPDNAT
-1599 NKFFTAESS
+1599 NKFFTVESS
-1608 NEDVVKILTLADE
+1608 NQDVVKILTLADE
-1621 NGYPVYKARAMKEG
+1621 NGHPTYKARAMKEG
-1635 KSTITLAA
+1635 KSTITLTA
-1643 AGNKDVKATYEITVK
+1643 AGNKDAKATYEITVK

-1672 ARNHQSSAY
+1672 ARTYQASAY

-1715 IYDAI
+1715 IYAAI
-1720 DGLVFRPLDETKL
+1720 DGLTFRPLDETKL
-1733 LDAKAEGFTVTA
+1733 LDAKAEGFKVTA

-1809 ILKAQIFVGSAKD
+1809 ILKAQIFVGSDKE

-1876 IRFYGERT
+1876 IRFYGEKT

-1904 YTADSWA
+1904 YTAESWA
-1911 VYEAKMDEAKALI
+1911 VYEAKMNEAKALI

-1942 TAHDTLAKDET
+1942 TAHD
-1953 PTPGEADK
+1953 
-1961 TALKALCDQ
+1961 
-1970 ADALKS
+1970 
-1976 DDYTA
+1976 
-1981 DSWAEFLLALR
+1981 R
-1992 EAKSV
+1992 
-1997 LGDETVTQ
+1997 
-2005 DVVNQAV
+2005 
-2012 TDLQVAIEAL
+2012 L
-2022 VKNDPEPGDVDK
+2022 VKLNPDPQPGDVDK
-2034 SGLQNLYNQYKDTK
+2034 SGLTTLYNQYKDTK
-2048 PDGYTESSWLDFA
+2048 
-2061 AALDKAEKV
+2061 
-2070 LKDEKATVGDVQA
+2070 
-2083 AVAELEKAYK
+2083 
-2093 SLEKEEPT
+2093 
-2101 PGKPDKSGLQN
+2101 
-2112 LYNQYKDI
+2112 
-2120 KADGYTK
+2120 ADGYTAE
-2127 DSWTAFDKA
+2127 SWTAFNEALMKA
-2136 RTEAEKVL
+2136 QSVL
-2144 TNEKATQ
+2144 ANPNATQ
-2151 AEIDAAKAAL
+2151 DEVNAAKEAL
-2161 QAAYEGLAKDTTP
+2161 QTAYDGLVKDTTP
-2174 EPEPQPNPNP
+2174 DPNPNP
-2184 TPGGNGG
+2184 NPDGNGGSGGNSGSNGNSGNSGNSGSNGSNGNGG
-2191 NSGNGSNTAV
+2191 NAAV

-2214 MLLAAGGIA
+2214 ALVAAGGIA
-2223 AVTFFRRKRV
+2223 VVTFFRRKRV